1 MMSTP
6 GGQRRGWEEIRATD
20 RSLVAACLAGDE
32 AAWTLLWERY
42 GPLVKAIARRV
53 GADHEESR
61 EVLQR
66 VALVAL
72 EKLGGL
78 RDRAKLAGWL
88 AGVARLQTMEVLR
101 QRRGGEE
108 VTAATA
114 VAEPEH
120 AGRLIA
126 DQQLALL
133 RRAFLGI
140 DPRCQ
145 RLLQRLELSEPP
157 ASYQAVAE
165 AEGLSP
171 TSIGPIRRRCLER
184 LRKAFERVSR
194 R

>member
-1 MMSTP
+1 MSKFD
-6 GGQRRGWEEIRATD
+6 GAKEQWEEVRATD
-20 RSLVAACLAGDE
+20 RVLVGACLAGDE
-32 AAWTLLWERY
+32 AAWAVLWERY

-53 GADHEESR
+53 GADSEESR

-72 EKLGGL
+72 EKLSGL

-88 AGVARLQTMEVLR
+88 AGVARLQTLEVLR

-108 VTAATA
+108 VTATTA
-114 VAEPEH
+114 VAEPEY
-120 AGRLIA
+120 AGRLID

-133 RRAFLGI
+133 RRAFLEI

-145 RLLQRLELSEPP
+145 RLLRRLELSDPP
-157 ASYQAVAE
+157 DSYRAVAE

-171 TSIGPIRRRCLER
+171 TSVGPIRRRCLER
-184 LRKAFERVSR
+184 LRRAFERLSR